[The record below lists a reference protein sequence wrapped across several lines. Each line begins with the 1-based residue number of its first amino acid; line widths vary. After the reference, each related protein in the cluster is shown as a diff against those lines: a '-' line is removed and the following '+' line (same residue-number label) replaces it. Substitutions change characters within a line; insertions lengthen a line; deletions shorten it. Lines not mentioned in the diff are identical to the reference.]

1 MSVKTIDFGWADM
14 GSDSMSKCRFQF
26 ISCRSSNVVGIKCL
40 SLRSAHFKPR
50 IVFRKIERRNSHFM
64 ALRNLISQTSFSIIS
79 VNCAFRFKVTSK
91 NHRLKPWHLICL
103 QIFRHLAHKFLDI
116 RHVCKFLLCKNFE
129 ISIQSYEKSDCAS
142 EALWF
147 LEVTLIVIT
156 LLWQCLSC

>member
-1 MSVKTIDFGWADM
+1 MVKRNMRNQFVNLKKWIAPILFFYKLSLKRKSTNEVSGFFSSTGNELQWDMSVKTIDFGWADM

-91 NHRLKPWHLICL
+91 NHRLKP
-103 QIFRHLAHKFLDI
+103 
-116 RHVCKFLLCKNFE
+116 
-129 ISIQSYEKSDCAS
+129 
-142 EALWF
+142 
-147 LEVTLIVIT
+147 
-156 LLWQCLSC
+156 